1 MALLTGPVVS
11 TTEPFSISPTRRYFL
26 RRLITRRKKLTVFQG
41 LISNNSIHVG
51 IRAPVVRPRG
61 DYRNDIRCGFE
72 IIKARDLDRLGVDG
86 VVEQIKSRVQ
96 NSRVYISVDIDVL
109 DPAYAPG
116 MSSVEHHALHAQY
129 IS

>member
-1 MALLTGPVVS
+1 MVFLWYTKP
-11 TTEPFSISPTRRYFL
+11 TETH
-26 RRLITRRKKLTVFQG
+26 LTVIQG

-116 MSSVEHHALHAQY
+116 MLSVELD
-129 IS
+129 IMRLILDMVS